1 MGLPWQ
7 PLIYVIEKEKFMLKT
22 VNLGLQYGSRKLFEH
37 VDLTFTKGNCYGIIG
52 ANGAGKS
59 TFLKLL
65 SGEIESTTGEVI
77 LDKNERMSVLK
88 QDQNAF
94 NEETVVNTVLLG
106 HPRLIEIMKEKD
118 ALYSKADFTE
128 EDGIRAAELEGEFA
142 ELGGWDAESDA
153 VTLLNG
159 IGVGEEFHYS
169 LMGDLDAKLK
179 IKVLLAQA
187 LFGNPDILLL
197 DEPTNNL
204 DYKSTRWLENF
215 LLNFENTVLIVS
227 HDRHFL
233 NNVCTHIC
241 DVDFGKIKLYVGNY
255 EFWYESSQLA
265 LQQAKDQNK
274 KSEQKI
280 KELQEFIAR
289 FSANKS
295 KSRQATSR
303 KKLLEKI
310 KIEDI
315 EPSSRR
321 YPYIGFK
328 PNREVGNDILFVEK
342 LSKPGLFENLTFS
355 VNKND
360 KIAFLAENSMIIT
373 TLFNILSGKDTD
385 YTGKFKWGITTSVGF
400 LPQDN
405 KEYFDKDYSLIDWLR
420 QYSKEDQTESF
431 IRGWLGR
438 MLFSGEESLKKC
450 NVLSGGEK
458 VRCIF
463 AKLMLECPNV
473 LMLEDP
479 TNHLDLESITALNEG
494 LTAYKGNIL
503 FSSHDAELLETVANR
518 IISFRKDGTIIDKMT
533 TYEEFL
539 DSFE

>member
-1 MGLPWQ
+1 
-7 PLIYVIEKEKFMLKT
+7 MLKT
-22 VNLGLQYGSRKLFEH
+22 INLGLQYGSRKLFEH

-59 TFLKLL
+59 TFLKVL
-65 SGEIESTTGEVI
+65 SGEVESTTGEVI
-77 LDKNERMSVLK
+77 MDKNERMSILR
-88 QDQNAF
+88 QDQNAY
-94 NEETVVNTVLLG
+94 NHETVLNTVLLG
-106 HPRLIEIMKEKD
+106 HKRLIEIMKQKD
-118 ALYSKADFTE
+118 ELYAKEDFTD
-128 EDGIRAAELEGEFA
+128 EDGVLAAELEGEFA
-142 ELGGWDAESDA
+142 ELGGWEAESDA
-153 VTLLNG
+153 ESLLNG
-159 IGVGEEFHYS
+159 VGVDSKYHQQ
-169 LMGDLDAKLK
+169 LMGELDAKLK

-187 LFGNPDILLL
+187 VFGNPDILLL

-241 DVDFGKIKLYVGNY
+241 DVDFGKIKLFVGNY

-274 KSEQKI
+274 KSEQKV

-310 KIEDI
+310 TVDDI

-342 LSKPGLFENLTFS
+342 LTKPGVFENLSFT

-360 KIAFLAENSMIIT
+360 KIAFLSENSHQIT
-373 TLFNILSGKDTD
+373 ALFNILSGKDTE
-385 YTGKFKWGITTSVGF
+385 YEGKFKWGVTTSVGY

-405 KEYFDKDYSLIDWLR
+405 KEYFEKEYSLIDWLR

-438 MLFSGEESLKKC
+438 MLFSGEESFKKC

-458 VRCIF
+458 VRCMF
-463 AKLMLECPNV
+463 AKIMLESPNV
-473 LMLEDP
+473 LMFEDP

-494 LTAYKGNIL
+494 MSNYKGNIL
-503 FSSHDAELLETVANR
+503 FSSHDAELLQTVANR
-518 IISFRKDGTIIDKMT
+518 IISFNKDGSITDQMM
-533 TYEEFL
+533 TYEEFI
-539 DSFE
+539 EN

>member
-1 MGLPWQ
+1 
-7 PLIYVIEKEKFMLKT
+7 MLKT
-22 VNLGLQYGSRKLFEH
+22 VNLGLQYGSRKLFDH
-37 VDLTFTKGNCYGIIG
+37 VNITFQKGNCYGIIG

-65 SGEIESTTGEVI
+65 SKEIESTSGEVWM
-77 LDKNERMSVLK
+77 DPKERMSVLR
-88 QDQNAF
+88 QDQHAF
-94 NEETVVNTVLLG
+94 DEETVLNTVLQG
-106 HPRLIEIMKEKD
+106 HARLMEISKQKEAIYAKE
-118 ALYSKADFTE
+118 DFTD
-128 EDGIRAAELEGEFA
+128 EDGLLAAELEGEFA
-142 ELGGWDAESDA
+142 ELGGWEAESDA
-153 VTLLNG
+153 ENLLNG
-159 IGVGEEFHYS
+159 LGVPGSDHHR
-169 LMGDLDAKLK
+169 LMKELDAKLK

-204 DYKSTRWLENF
+204 DYRSTRWLENF

-241 DVDFGKIKLYVGNY
+241 DVDYGKIKLYVGNY

-274 KSEQKI
+274 KNEQKV

-303 KKLLEKI
+303 KKMLEKI
-310 KIEDI
+310 TIEEI
-315 EPSSRR
+315 EPSTRR

-355 VNKND
+355 VQKND
-360 KIAFLAENSMIIT
+360 KIAFLAENSLIIT
-373 TLFNILSGKDTD
+373 ALFKILSGEDPD
-385 YTGKFKWGITTSVGF
+385 YTGTFKWGITTSVGY

-405 KEYFDKDYSLIDWLR
+405 KAYFDKELSLVDWLR

-438 MLFSGEESLKKC
+438 MLFSGEESQKKC

-458 VRCIF
+458 VRCLF
-463 AKLMLECPNV
+463 AKLMLEAPNI

-494 LTAYKGNIL
+494 MIQYKGNIL

-518 IISFRKDGTIIDKMT
+518 IIAFDKEGKIIDKMT
-533 TYEEFL
+533 TYEAFL
-539 DSFE
+539 ES

>member
-1 MGLPWQ
+1 
-7 PLIYVIEKEKFMLKT
+7 MLKT

-37 VDLTFTKGNCYGIIG
+37 VDIAFTKGNCYGIIG

-94 NEETVVNTVLLG
+94 NNETVINTVLLG

-118 ALYSKADFTE
+118 ALYSKEDFTE

-153 VTLLNG
+153 ETLLNG
-159 IGVGEEFHYS
+159 IGVDKELHYS
-169 LMGDLDAKLK
+169 LMGELDAKVK

-265 LQQAKDQNK
+265 LQQAKDLNK

-280 KELQEFIAR
+280 KELQEFIQR

-303 KKLLEKI
+303 KKLLDKI
-310 KIEDI
+310 KLEDI

-405 KEYFDKDYSLIDWLR
+405 KEYFEKSLSLIDWLR
-420 QYSKEDQTESF
+420 QYSEEDQTESF

-458 VRCIF
+458 VRCMF
-463 AKLMLECPNV
+463 AKLMLECPNI

-494 LTAYKGNIL
+494 MTNYKGNIL

-518 IISFRKDGTIIDKMT
+518 IIMFNKDGSIIDKMS

-539 DSFE
+539 EEFGD

>member
-1 MGLPWQ
+1 
-7 PLIYVIEKEKFMLKT
+7 MLKT

-37 VDLTFTKGNCYGIIG
+37 VDITFTKGNCYGIIG

-65 SGEIESTTGEVI
+65 SGEIESTTGEVVM
-77 LDKNERMSVLK
+77 DKNDRMSVLK
-88 QDQNAF
+88 QDQNAY
-94 NEETVVNTVLLG
+94 NNETVVNTVLLG
-106 HPRLIEIMKEKD
+106 HGRLVEIMKEKEI
-118 ALYSKADFTE
+118 LYSKEDFTE
-128 EDGIRAAELEGEFA
+128 EDGIKAAELEGEFA

-153 VTLLNG
+153 EALLNG
-159 IGVGEEFHYS
+159 LGVSKEYHYQ
-169 LMGDLDAKLK
+169 LMGELDAKLK

-280 KELQEFIAR
+280 KELQEFIQR

-303 KKLLEKI
+303 KKLLDKI
-310 KIEDI
+310 KLEDI

-328 PNREVGNDILFVEK
+328 QNREVGNDILFVEK
-342 LSKPGLFENLTFS
+342 LSKPGLFENLTFT

-373 TLFNILSGKDTD
+373 TLFNILSGKDED
-385 YTGKFKWGITTSVGF
+385 YTGKFKWGITTNTGF
-400 LPQDN
+400 LPQEN
-405 KEYFDKDYSLIDWLR
+405 KEYFDKDLSLIDWLR
-420 QYSKEDQTESF
+420 QYSEEDQTESF

-458 VRCIF
+458 VRCMLS
-463 AKLMLECPNV
+463 KLMLECPNV
-473 LMLEDP
+473 LVLEDP

-494 LTAYKGNIL
+494 MTNYKGNIL

-518 IISFRKDGTIIDKMT
+518 IIMFKNDGTIIQKET

-539 DSFE
+539 EEFGE

>member
-1 MGLPWQ
+1 
-7 PLIYVIEKEKFMLKT
+7 MLKT
-22 VNLGLQYGSRKLFEH
+22 INLGLQYGSRKLFDN
-37 VDLTFTKGNCYGIIG
+37 VNISFTKGNCYGIIG

-65 SGEIESTTGEVI
+65 SKEIDSTSGEVI
-77 LDKNERMSVLK
+77 MDKNERMSVLK
-88 QDQNAF
+88 QDQNAY
-94 NEETVVNTVLLG
+94 NNETVLNTVLLG
-106 HPRLIEIMKEKD
+106 HKRLIEIMKQKD
-118 ALYSKADFTE
+118 ELYAKEEFTD
-128 EDGIRAAELEGEFA
+128 EDGVLAAELEGEFA
-142 ELGGWDAESDA
+142 ELGGWEAESDA
-153 VTLLNG
+153 ESLLNG
-159 IGVGEEFHYS
+159 IGVASEYHYM
-169 LMGDLDAKLK
+169 LMGELDAKLK

-274 KSEQKI
+274 KAEQKV

-310 KIEDI
+310 NIEDI

-328 PNREVGNDILFVEK
+328 PNREVGNDILFVEN
-342 LSKPGLFENLTFS
+342 LTKPGVFENLTFS

-360 KIAFLAENSMIIT
+360 KIAFLSENSHQIT
-373 TLFNILSGKDTD
+373 ALFNILSGKDND

-405 KEYFDKDYSLIDWLR
+405 KDYFEKELSLIDWLR
-420 QYSKEDQTESF
+420 QYSPQDQTETF

-438 MLFSGEESLKKC
+438 MLFSGEESFKKC

-458 VRCIF
+458 VRCMF
-463 AKLMLECPNV
+463 AKIMLESPNI
-473 LMLEDP
+473 LMFEDP

-494 LTAYKGNIL
+494 MSNFKGNIL
-503 FSSHDAELLETVANR
+503 FSSHDAELLQTVANR
-518 IISFRKDGTIIDKMT
+518 IIAFNKDGSYTDRMT

-539 DSFE
+539 ELQN